1 MSVFV
6 VWFFLGLGM
15 MYMARQR
22 DKMRWRIEELEA
34 WKEKVKDQLL

>member
-1 MSVFV
+1 MSVFS

-15 MYMARQR
+15 IYLARQC